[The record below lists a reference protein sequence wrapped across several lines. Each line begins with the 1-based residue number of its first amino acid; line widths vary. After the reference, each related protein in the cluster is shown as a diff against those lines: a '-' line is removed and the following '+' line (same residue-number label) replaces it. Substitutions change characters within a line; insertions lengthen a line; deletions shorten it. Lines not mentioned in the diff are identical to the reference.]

1 MMIKKITA
9 ISFFCLGSTFNASA
23 HDANRILQLEQDIQS
38 INLRLTK
45 LESAQGIKTDT
56 QKPLANSDGWKS
68 LANWR
73 QLTTGMTPIDV
84 RGLLGEPQRVD
95 GGDLAYWHYPN
106 RGFISFFQGKLNG
119 WREPK

>member
-95 GGDLAYWHYPN
+95 GGDIANWYYPN
-106 RGFISFFQGKLNG
+106 RGSVGFFLGKLNR
-119 WREPK
+119 WQEPK